1 MNSSVANR
9 IRNGTSWSKTEGG
22 VQRSSSAP
30 AIPPIRLGPT
40 SAKIRGSVELSSRRY
55 PAIVPSEPGQIAPV
69 LVALAVTESSPI
81 QISVGK
87 VSSVPPPATELI
99 APATNAEPKA
109 AMAWERSR
117 SGIRLK
123 AGRRDP
129 EALAP
134 LRAGGDAL
142 ELMIYYRVR
151 TVDAI
156 GDSGHRLETDEGAA
170 RRRVD

>member
-30 AIPPIRLGPT
+30 AIPPIRLGAT
-40 SAKIRGSVELSSRRY
+40 SARIRGSVELSSRRY
-55 PAIVPSEPGQIAPV
+55 PAIAPSEPGQIATV
-69 LVALAVTESSPI
+69 LVALAVTESNPI

-117 SGIRLK
+117 SGIRLE
-123 AGRRDP
+123 AVRREP

-134 LRAGGDAL
+134 LPRSGDAL
-142 ELMIYYRVR
+142 PLLIHSCVR
-151 TVDAI
+151 Q
-156 GDSGHRLETDEGAA
+156 
-170 RRRVD
+170 